1 MATKPS
7 KTTAKKSATKSA
19 SKSIAVAKPTGT
31 AIANIDQELAQDVA
45 NIKSQIGQSSS
56 KKISVAV
63 TGDFILPGDVSV
75 GNEIQV
81 VVVDFA
87 SRNNFYI
94 NPYDPNN
101 PTPPDCYAMNKVI
114 NDMAPEDDSPEKQNE
129 ECLTCPMNAW
139 GSGNGGKG
147 KACQNRR
154 YVAVLV
160 VDPEDPEAHNAP
172 DAPIYLLDL
181 SPSNIK
187 FFDGAV
193 NSVSRSLGH
202 PIKAIFTIVGKN
214 AGTYATVTWHDPEPN
229 PDYAS
234 HAQRRGEVQDML
246 YRRPDFAAA
255 AAKQQQKPA
264 ARGRTTPRRAAA
276 RR

>member
-1 MATKPS
+1 MATK
-7 KTTAKKSATKSA
+7 KNA
-19 SKSIAVAKPTGT
+19 SKSIAVKTTGT
-31 AIANIDQELAQDVA
+31 ALANIDQELANEVA
-45 NIKSQIGQSSS
+45 NIKDQIGQSSS

-75 GNEIQV
+75 GDEIQV
-81 VVVDFA
+81 IVVDFA

-94 NPYDPNN
+94 NPYDPQT
-101 PTPPDCYAMNKVI
+101 PSPPDCYAMNKTI
-114 NDMAPEDDSPEKQNE
+114 ANMAPEDDSPEKQNDD
-129 ECLTCPMNAW
+129 CATCPMNAW

-160 VDPEDPEAHNAP
+160 VNPDEPDAHNAP

-187 FFDGAV
+187 YFDGAV
-193 NSVSRSLGH
+193 ASVARSLGH

-229 PDYAS
+229 PDYAA

-246 YRRPDFAAA
+246 FRRPDFAAA

-264 ARGRTTPRRAAA
+264 ARGGRPAPRRAAA